1 MAAAAAV
8 LSGGSGSSDMAVY
21 ILRGPSGCGK
31 STWARAFVKKNPGAL
46 VVSRDIIRQA
56 FGMQGKGVLPQGD
69 ERLVTKIELDMLR
82 RGIREGRHV
91 VVDNTN
97 LDDRRASVYATEAHL
112 MGVDFMQVNRYESG
126 ADWLYVERSDIPT
139 DAVLRQCKSAKK
151 MHPLQARVERIVQ
164 VENNSDLPDAYIFD
178 VDGTLADSKGIR
190 SPYDY
195 SKVYRDRPIMAVS
208 NVAAA
213 IDALNV
219 QSPSMPQVIFV
230 SGRKAECRDATENW
244 LWEQLGFMP
253 LLFMRADG
261 DDRHDAQVK
270 YDILRNDILPRFH
283 VLGVFDDR
291 ARVVQMWQ
299 SAGIRTMDCGQGV
312 SDF

>member
-1 MAAAAAV
+1 MTV
-8 LSGGSGSSDMAVY
+8 F

-31 STWARAFVKKNPGAL
+31 STWTQTFLMAHPGAV
-46 VVSRDIIRQA
+46 VVSRDIIRHA
-56 FGMQGKGVLPQGD
+56 FGMQGKGVLPQDD
-69 ERLVTKIELDMLR
+69 ERLVTKIEMDMLR
-82 RGIREGRHV
+82 RAVREGRHV

-97 LDDRRASVYATEAHL
+97 LDDRRASAYATEAHL
-112 MGVDFMQVNRYESG
+112 MGTYFKEVN
-126 ADWLYVERSDIPT
+126 LYDPAKDDLYISRSDIPT
-139 DAVLRQCKSAKK
+139 NAVRRQCKSAKK
-151 MHPLQARVERIVQ
+151 MHPLQARVERIVP
-164 VENNSDLPDAYIFD
+164 VVNNPDLPSAYIFD

-230 SGRKAECRDATENW
+230 SGRKAECRKDTTQW
-244 LWEQLGFMP
+244 LREVTGCEP

-270 YDILRNDILPRFH
+270 YDILRNDILPSFH

-299 SAGIRTMDCGQGV
+299 SAGILTLDCGQGV

>member
-1 MAAAAAV
+1 
-8 LSGGSGSSDMAVY
+8 MAVF

-31 STWARAFVKKNPGAL
+31 STWTQTFLMAHPGTV

-56 FGMQGKGVLPQGD
+56 FGMQGKGVLPTED
-69 ERLVTKIELDMLR
+69 ERLVTKIEMDMLR
-82 RGIREGRHV
+82 RAIREDRHV

-97 LDDRRASVYATEAHL
+97 LDDRRASAYATEAHL
-112 MGVDFMQVNRYESG
+112 MGTYFGEVN
-126 ADWLYVERSDIPT
+126 LYDPAKDDVYISRSDIPT
-139 DAVLRQCKSAKK
+139 NAVRRQCKAAKK
-151 MHPLQARVERIVQ
+151 MRPLQARVERIVP
-164 VENNSDLPDAYIFD
+164 VGNNPDLPDAYIFD

-195 SKVYRDRPIMAVS
+195 SKVYDDRPIIAVCR
-208 NVAAA
+208 VAAA
-213 IDALNV
+213 IDSLNV

-230 SGRKAECRDATENW
+230 SGRKAECRKDTTKW
-244 LWEQLGFMP
+244 LRDYTGCEP

-270 YDILRNDILPRFH
+270 YDILRRDILPRFH

-291 ARVVQMWQ
+291 QRVVQMWQ
-299 SAGIRTMDCGQGV
+299 SAGIRAMDCGQGV

>member
-1 MAAAAAV
+1 
-8 LSGGSGSSDMAVY
+8 MAVF
-21 ILRGPSGCGK
+21 ILRGPSGSGK
-31 STWARAFVKKNPGAL
+31 STWTRMFLESHPGTV
-46 VVSRDIIRQA
+46 VVSRDIIRHA

-69 ERLVTKIELDMLR
+69 ERLVTKIEMDMLR
-82 RGIREGRHV
+82 RAVREDRHV

-97 LDDRRASVYATEAHL
+97 LDDRRASAYATEAHL
-112 MGVDFMQVNRYESG
+112 MGTYFGEIN
-126 ADWLYVERSDIPT
+126 LYDPAKDDVYISRSDIPT
-139 DAVLRQCKSAKK
+139 NAVRRQCKSAKK
-151 MHPLQARVERIVQ
+151 MRPLQARVERIAPVG
-164 VENNSDLPDAYIFD
+164 NNPDLPDAYIFD

-195 SKVYRDRPIMAVS
+195 SKVSDDRPITAVTQ
-208 NVAAA
+208 VATAF
-213 IDALNV
+213 DELRALSHPEGTRV
-219 QSPSMPQVIFV
+219 VFV

-244 LWEQLGFMP
+244 LWDELGWFEP

-270 YDILRNDILPRFH
+270 YDILRRDILPRFH

-299 SAGIRTMDCGQGV
+299 SAGLRTFDVGQGV

>member
-1 MAAAAAV
+1 
-8 LSGGSGSSDMAVY
+8 MAVY

-31 STWARAFVKKNPGAL
+31 STWTRAFVKKNPGAL

-56 FGMQGKGVLPQGD
+56 FGMQGKGVLPQDD

-82 RGIREGRHV
+82 RSVREDRHV

-97 LDDRRASVYATEAHL
+97 LDDRRASAYATEAHL
-112 MGVDFMQVNRYESG
+112 MGTYFKEVN
-126 ADWLYVERSDIPT
+126 LYDPAKDDLYISRSDIPT
-139 DAVLRQCKSAKK
+139 NAVRRQCKSAKK
-151 MHPLQARVERIVQ
+151 MHPLRARVERIVP
-164 VENNSDLPDAYIFD
+164 VSNNPDLPSAYIFD

-195 SKVYRDRPIMAVS
+195 SNVYRDRPIMAVS

-230 SGRKAECRDATENW
+230 SGRKAECRKDTTQW
-244 LWEQLGFMP
+244 LREVTGCEP

-291 ARVVQMWQ
+291 QRVVQMWQ
-299 SAGIRTMDCGQGV
+299 SAGIRTFDVGQGV

>member
-1 MAAAAAV
+1 
-8 LSGGSGSSDMAVY
+8 MAVF

-31 STWARAFVKKNPGAL
+31 STWTQTFRKAYPGTV

-69 ERLVTKIELDMLR
+69 ERMVTKIEMDMLR
-82 RGIREGRHV
+82 RAVREDRHV

-97 LDDRRASVYATEAHL
+97 LDDQRASAYATEAHL
-112 MGVDFMQVNRYESG
+112 MGTYFGEVN
-126 ADWLYVERSDIPT
+126 LYDPAKDDVYISRSDIPT
-139 DAVLRQCKSAKK
+139 NAVRRQCKSAKK
-151 MHPLQARVERIVQ
+151 MHPLQARVDRIVP
-164 VENNSDLPDAYIFD
+164 VGNNPDLPDAYIFD

-195 SKVYRDRPIMAVS
+195 SKVEDDRPIDSVA
-208 NVAAA
+208 NVAK
-213 IDALNV
+213 ALHWV
-219 QSPSMPQVIFV
+219 FESGTRKRKVIFV
-230 SGRKAECRDATENW
+230 SGRKEECRDATENW
-244 LWEQLGFMP
+244 LWEQLGFEP

-270 YDILRNDILPRFH
+270 YDILRRDILPSFH
-283 VLGVFDDR
+283 VLGAFDDR
-291 ARVVQMWQ
+291 DRVVQMWQ
-299 SAGIRTMDCGQGV
+299 SAGIRTIDCGQGV

>member
-1 MAAAAAV
+1 
-8 LSGGSGSSDMAVY
+8 MAVF

-31 STWARAFVKKNPGAL
+31 STWTQTFLMAHPGTV
-46 VVSRDIIRQA
+46 VVSRDIIRHA
-56 FGMQGKGVLPQGD
+56 FGMQGKGVLPPGD
-69 ERLVTKIELDMLR
+69 ERLVTKIERDMLR
-82 RGIREGRHV
+82 RAVREDRHV

-97 LDDRRASVYATEAHL
+97 LDDRRASTYATEAHL
-112 MGVDFMQVNRYESG
+112 MGVDFVEKN
-126 ADWLYVERSDIPT
+126 LYDTTKDDVYIQRSDIPT
-139 DAVLRQCKSAKK
+139 NAVRRQCKSAKK
-151 MHPLQARVERIVQ
+151 MHPLQARVEQIVP
-164 VENNSDLPDAYIFD
+164 VGNNPDLPDAYIFD
-178 VDGTLADSKGIR
+178 VDGTLADSTGLR

-195 SKVYRDRPIMAVS
+195 SEVYRDRPIISVS

-230 SGRKAECRDATENW
+230 SGRKAECRKDTTQW
-244 LWEQLGFMP
+244 LREFTGCMP

-270 YDILRNDILPRFH
+270 YDILREDILPSFH

-291 ARVVQMWQ
+291 QRVVQMWQ

>member
-1 MAAAAAV
+1 
-8 LSGGSGSSDMAVY
+8 MAVF

-31 STWARAFVKKNPGAL
+31 STWTRAFVKKNPGAL
-46 VVSRDIIRQA
+46 VVSRDIILHA
-56 FGMQGKGVLPQGD
+56 FGLVGKGVLPQDD

-82 RGIREGRHV
+82 RAVREDRHV

-97 LDDRRASVYATEAHL
+97 LDDRRASAYATEAHL
-112 MGVDFMQVNRYESG
+112 MGTYFKEVN
-126 ADWLYVERSDIPT
+126 LYDPAKDDLYISRSDIPT
-139 DAVLRQCKSAKK
+139 NAVLRQCKSAKK
-151 MHPLQARVERIVQ
+151 MHPLQARVERIVP
-164 VENNSDLPDAYIFD
+164 VFNNSDLPSAYIFD

-219 QSPSMPQVIFV
+219 QSPAMPQVIFV
-230 SGRKAECRDATENW
+230 SGRKAECRKDTTQW
-244 LWEQLGFMP
+244 LREVTGCEP

-270 YDILRNDILPRFH
+270 YDILRNDILPSFH

-291 ARVVQMWQ
+291 ALVVQMWQ
-299 SAGIRTMDCGQGV
+299 SAGIRTFDVGQGV

>member
-1 MAAAAAV
+1 
-8 LSGGSGSSDMAVY
+8 MAVF

-31 STWARAFVKKNPGAL
+31 STWTRAFVKKNPGAL
-46 VVSRDIIRQA
+46 VVSRDIIRHA
-56 FGMQGKGVLPQGD
+56 FGMQGKGVLPQED
-69 ERLVTKIELDMLR
+69 ERLVTKIEMDMLR
-82 RGIREGRHV
+82 RAVREDRHV

-97 LDDRRASVYATEAHL
+97 LDDRRASAYATEAHL
-112 MGVDFMQVNRYESG
+112 MGTYFKGVN
-126 ADWLYVERSDIPT
+126 LYDPAKDDLYISRSDIPT
-139 DAVLRQCKSAKK
+139 NAVRRQCKSAKK
-151 MHPLQARVERIVQ
+151 MHPLQARVELIVP
-164 VENNSDLPDAYIFD
+164 VFNNPDLPSAYIFD

-230 SGRKAECRDATENW
+230 SGRKAECRKDTTQW
-244 LWEQLGFMP
+244 LREVTGCEP

-270 YDILRNDILPRFH
+270 YDILRNDILPSFH

-299 SAGIRTMDCGQGV
+299 SAGILTLDCGQGV

>member
-1 MAAAAAV
+1 M
-8 LSGGSGSSDMAVY
+8 
-21 ILRGPSGCGK
+21 
-31 STWARAFVKKNPGAL
+31 
-46 VVSRDIIRQA
+46 VSRDIIRQS
-56 FGMQGKGVLPQGD
+56 FGLVGKGVLQQDD
-69 ERLVTKIELDMLR
+69 ERLVTKIETDMLR
-82 RGIREGRHV
+82 RAVRDSRHA

-97 LDDRRASVYATEAHL
+97 LDDRRASAYATEAHL
-112 MGVDFMQVNRYESG
+112 MGTYFKEVN
-126 ADWLYVERSDIPT
+126 LYDPAKDDLYISRSDIPT
-139 DAVLRQCKSAKK
+139 NAVRRQCKSAKK
-151 MHPLQARVERIVQ
+151 MHPLQVRVERIVP
-164 VENNSDLPDAYIFD
+164 VFNNPDLPSAYIFD

-230 SGRKAECRDATENW
+230 SGRKAECRKDTTQW
-244 LWEQLGFMP
+244 LREVTGCEP

>member
-1 MAAAAAV
+1 MT
-8 LSGGSGSSDMAVY
+8 VY

-31 STWARAFVKKNPGAL
+31 STWSRAFVKKNPGAL

-56 FGMQGKGVLPQGD
+56 FGMQGKGVLPPGD
-69 ERLVTKIELDMLR
+69 ERLVTKIEMDMLR
-82 RGIREGRHV
+82 RAVREDRHV

-97 LDDRRASVYATEAHL
+97 LDDRRASAYATEAHL
-112 MGVDFMQVNRYESG
+112 MGTYFKEVN
-126 ADWLYVERSDIPT
+126 LYDLAKDDLYISRSDIPT
-139 DAVLRQCKSAKK
+139 NAVRRQCKSAKK
-151 MHPLQARVERIVQ
+151 MHPLQARVERIVP
-164 VENNSDLPDAYIFD
+164 VGNNRDLPDAYIFD

-195 SKVYRDRPIMAVS
+195 SKVYADRPIEFVVK
-208 NVAAA
+208 VAQSLDVLNK
-213 IDALNV
+213 IDLTAPRV
-219 QSPSMPQVIFV
+219 VFV

-244 LWEQLGFMP
+244 LWEQLGFEP

-270 YDILRNDILPRFH
+270 YDILRNDILSRFH
-283 VLGVFDDR
+283 VLGVVDDR

-299 SAGIRTMDCGQGV
+299 SAGIRIFDVGQGV

>member
-1 MAAAAAV
+1 MT
-8 LSGGSGSSDMAVY
+8 VY
-21 ILRGPSGCGK
+21 ILRGPSGSGK
-31 STWARAFVKKNPGAL
+31 STWTRAFVKKNPGAL

-56 FGMQGKGVLPQGD
+56 FGMQGKGVLPQDD

-82 RGIREGRHV
+82 RGVREGRHV

-97 LDDRRASVYATEAHL
+97 LDDRRASAYATEAHL
-112 MGVDFMQVNRYESG
+112 MGTYFKEVN
-126 ADWLYVERSDIPT
+126 LYDPAKDDVYIQRSDIPT
-139 DAVLRQCKSAKK
+139 NAVRRQCKSAKK
-151 MHPLQARVERIVQ
+151 MHPLQARVERIVP
-164 VENNSDLPDAYIFD
+164 VGNNPDLPSAYIFD

-195 SKVYRDRPIMAVS
+195 SKVYADRPIESVVK
-208 NVAAA
+208 VAQSLDVLNK
-213 IDALNV
+213 IDLTAPRV
-219 QSPSMPQVIFV
+219 VFV

-244 LWEQLGFMP
+244 LWEQLGFEP

-270 YDILRNDILPRFH
+270 YDILRNDILPNFY
-283 VLGVFDDR
+283 VLGVVDDR

>member
-1 MAAAAAV
+1 
-8 LSGGSGSSDMAVY
+8 MAVF

-31 STWARAFVKKNPGAL
+31 STWTQTFLGIHPGTV
-46 VVSRDIIRQA
+46 VVSRDIIRHA

-69 ERLVTKIELDMLR
+69 ERLVNKIEMDMLR
-82 RGIREGRHV
+82 RAVREDRHV

-97 LDDRRASVYATEAHL
+97 LDDRRASAYATEAHL
-112 MGVDFMQVNRYESG
+112 MGTCFEEVN
-126 ADWLYVERSDIPT
+126 LYDPAKDDVYIQRSDIPT
-139 DAVLRQCKSAKK
+139 NAVRRQCKSAKK
-151 MHPLQARVERIVQ
+151 MNPLQARVERIVP
-164 VENNSDLPDAYIFD
+164 VGNNPDLPDAYIFD

-195 SKVYRDRPIMAVS
+195 SKVSGDRLISSVSEVAVS
-208 NVAAA
+208 LQMQFYINDESEAV
-213 IDALNV
+213 
-219 QSPSMPQVIFV
+219 PRVIFV
-230 SGRKAECRDATENW
+230 SGRDEYCRAETEQWLRDNLAFEPE
-244 LWEQLGFMP
+244 LY
-253 LLFMRADG
+253 MREHG

-270 YDILRNDILPRFH
+270 YDILRNDILPSFH
-283 VLGVFDDR
+283 VLGAFDDR

>member
-1 MAAAAAV
+1 
-8 LSGGSGSSDMAVY
+8 MAVY

-31 STWARAFVKKNPGAL
+31 STWTRAFVKKNPGAL
-46 VVSRDIIRQA
+46 VVSRDIIRQS
-56 FGMQGKGVLPQGD
+56 FGLVGKGVLPQDD
-69 ERLVTKIELDMLR
+69 ERLVTKIEMDMLR
-82 RGIREGRHV
+82 RAVREGRHV

-97 LDDRRASVYATEAHL
+97 LDDRRASAYATEAHL
-112 MGVDFMQVNRYESG
+112 MGTYFKEVN
-126 ADWLYVERSDIPT
+126 LYDPAKDDVYISRSDIPT
-139 DAVLRQCKSAKK
+139 NAVRRQCKSAKK
-151 MHPLQARVERIVQ
+151 MHPIQARVERIVP
-164 VENNSDLPDAYIFD
+164 VFNNSDLPSAYIFD

-213 IDALNV
+213 
-219 QSPSMPQVIFV
+219 MPQVIFV
-230 SGRKAECRDATENW
+230 SGRKAECRKDTTQW
-244 LWEQLGFMP
+244 LREVTGCEP

-270 YDILRNDILPRFH
+270 YDILRNDILPSFH

-299 SAGIRTMDCGQGV
+299 SAGILTLDCGQGV